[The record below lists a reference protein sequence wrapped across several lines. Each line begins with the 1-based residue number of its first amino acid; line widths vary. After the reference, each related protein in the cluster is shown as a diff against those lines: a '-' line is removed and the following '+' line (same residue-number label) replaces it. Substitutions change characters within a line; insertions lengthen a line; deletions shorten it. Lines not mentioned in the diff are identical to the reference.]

1 MKKALL
7 LIMLGIFS
15 AAVFAQEEGNEPEK
29 DKKLK
34 PNSWAVSLN
43 GGSSQYYGDIAT
55 NVYFY
60 PWFPEGG
67 ELSYSVFGTVEKHFS
82 PYYGLRLRAGYASYT
97 SRRETGMSLETN
109 LWDIYLENKFSLTSL
124 LFPEEYRKKWSSYA
138 LLGYGGPFFR
148 TKLYN
153 KQDSL
158 VGTMGYSADGNT
170 KETRETAGGISLGL
184 GFRVKLSQHLALSA
198 EAGIENLN
206 TDLLDAEKHALSEL
220 DKYGHTTIGLVYTFG
235 DNDRQVPYEYNP
247 EPAEDLEVQDKLDSL
262 GQALKE
268 LNNKV
273 DGVDEKVDQ
282 LAERWEGPDSDND
295 GISDSYDKEPNT
307 KPGAIVNH
315 RGETVAA
322 CCDTIDE
329 IIAKS
334 KGPDVAT
341 GNTANSGIA
350 YESVYFALNSTYIT
364 PENMKRLAE
373 VAHIMQKNKDV
384 KFKIVGAACKISSDS
399 YNKNL
404 SKRRAEAVQKVL
416 VDNFKIDRSRLV
428 IEFVGE
434 ENPVAEE
441 PLYINRRADLY
452 MIK

>member
-15 AAVFAQEEGNEPEK
+15 AALFAQDEGNKPEK
-29 DKKLK
+29 DTKLK

-82 PYYGLRLRAGYASYT
+82 PYYGLRLRGGYASYT
-97 SRRETGMSLETN
+97 SSSEGKMSLETN
-109 LWDIYLENKFSLTSL
+109 LYDIYLENKVSITNL
-124 LFPEEYRKKWSSYA
+124 LFPDNYQKKWSAYA

-153 KQDSL
+153 DNDSL
-158 VGTMGYSADGNT
+158 VGTMGYSEDGET
-170 KETRETAGGISLGL
+170 KLNRETAGAISIGL
-184 GFRVKLSQHLALSA
+184 GFRIKLSQHLALSA

-206 TDLLDAEKHALSEL
+206 MDLLDAEKHALSEL
-220 DKYGHTTIGLVYTFG
+220 DKYGHTTIGVVYTFG
-235 DNDRQVPYEYNP
+235 KNDRQVPMEYNP
-247 EPAEDLEVQDKLDSL
+247 QPAEDLEMQDKLDSL

-268 LNNKV
+268 LNDKV
-273 DGVDEKVDQ
+273 DGVDEKVEQ
-282 LAERWEGPDSDND
+282 LAERWNGPDSDND

-307 KPGAIVNH
+307 EPGAIVNH
-315 RGETVAA
+315 RGESVAA
-322 CCDTIDE
+322 CCDKIDE
-329 IIAKS
+329 MVAKS
-334 KGPDVAT
+334 KGQDVAT
-341 GNTANSGIA
+341 GATANSGVA

-384 KFKIVGAACKISSDS
+384 KFKIVGSACKISSDS

-404 SKRRAEAVQKVL
+404 SKRRAEAVKKVL
-416 VDNFKIDRSRLV
+416 MDNYNIDESRLV

-434 ENPVAEE
+434 EKPLAEE